1 MVGYVAPSVGKNEV
15 PERTV
20 VDEEPFQGNDG
31 DNHHLSGWPLAFL
44 ITALMASSFMLALDN
59 TILGI
64 P

>member
-1 MVGYVAPSVGKNEV
+1 MVENVAPSVGKNET
-15 PERTV
+15 PERTAV
-20 VDEEPFQGNDG
+20 EEEPFQENDG
-31 DNHHLSGWPLAFL
+31 DNHHLSGWLLTFL